1 MPVSATPSTK
11 QAMDGP
17 RLLVVFGSES
27 GTCQMVANAAA
38 KEFKAVCASVEV
50 LEGNELAHEVEDL
63 GELKEKYDALV
74 VVTSSFGEGDP
85 PSNYGAFL
93 AAVMSA
99 AKEGAKPLAGLQH
112 AVLGEGSSV
121 YRDTFQNCPRLTDKY
136 LEEAG
141 SRRFVARHETDVG
154 GEEDEGVNRK
164 LFREA
169 VAAVL
174 KKGLPAASA
183 APAAAWASPRAGHDE
198 PTDQI
203 TEKTEFQAGH
213 KQSLG
218 QMLVPALAISVAAAA
233 FVYTQYFMEDDGIV
247 AE

>member
-1 MPVSATPSTK
+1 
-11 QAMDGP
+11 MDGP

-121 YRDTFQNCPRLTDKY
+121 YRDTFQNCPRLTDK
-136 LEEAG
+136 LLGQLGASRRVKRAEVDEIEEEAG
-141 SRRFVARHETDVG
+141 DASKKTWSDSVAQVIKSGKAVASNVCEWTQPADTILDKHDEMLVAAATG
-154 GEEDEGVNRK
+154 GPPPV
-164 LFREA
+164 LFIGA
-169 VAAVL
+169 ALAVVAAVY
-174 KKGLPAASA
+174 
-183 APAAAWASPRAGHDE
+183 
-198 PTDQI
+198 
-203 TEKTEFQAGH
+203 
-213 KQSLG
+213 
-218 QMLVPALAISVAAAA
+218 
-233 FVYTQYFMEDDGIV
+233 FVKF
-247 AE
+247 A

>member
-1 MPVSATPSTK
+1 MRVC
-11 QAMDGP
+11 
-17 RLLVVFGSES
+17 VIYGSES
-27 GTCQMVANAAA
+27 GTAERGIRTIAKGWKESKGIEVSSIMEGADAARIGLASLAEQYDFLAVA
-38 KEFKAVCASVEV
+38 
-50 LEGNELAHEVEDL
+50 
-63 GELKEKYDALV
+63 
-74 VVTSSFGEGDP
+74 TSSNGEGDP
-85 PSNYGAFL
+85 PFNFHPFL
-93 AAVMSA
+93 KALYEADDA
-99 AKEGAKPLAGLQH
+99 GDKPLTGCGF
-112 AVLGEGSSV
+112 AVLGFGCSHF
-121 YRDTFQNCPRLTDKY
+121 DTFQNCPRLTDKY

-233 FVYTQYFMEDDGIV
+233 FVYTQYFMEGDEV

>member
-63 GELKEKYDALV
+63 GDLKEKYDALV

-154 GEEDEGVNRK
+154 GEEDEAISRN
-164 LFREA
+164 LFRDA
-169 VAAVL
+169 VVAAL
-174 KKGLPAASA
+174 KKGLPAATS
-183 APAAAWASPRAGHDE
+183 APAAAWGKPRHSHEE

-203 TEKTEFQAGH
+203 KVKSAAE
-213 KQSLG
+213 LG
-218 QMLVPALAISVAAAA
+218 GGRSQTWAQILVPATVAILASSAY
-233 FVYTQYFMEDDGIV
+233 VYTQYFME
-247 AE
+247 E